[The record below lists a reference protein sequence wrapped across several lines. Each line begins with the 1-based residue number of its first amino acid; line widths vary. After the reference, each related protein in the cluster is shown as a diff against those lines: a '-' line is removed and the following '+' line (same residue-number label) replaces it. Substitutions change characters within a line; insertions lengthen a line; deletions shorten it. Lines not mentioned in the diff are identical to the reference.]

1 MRKSLVALS
10 FVLSPFAWINSAH
23 GAPLQLPENPAH
35 PRLAPTTAW
44 PSYAHDASHT
54 ATSPVTAQPIHNI
67 HWSTPVDLQPQYF
80 SGELL
85 IHYGTPLITP
95 AGTILVTVKTGTTGT
110 YQVEGHH
117 SGTGAL
123 IWTMTT
129 DYSVPPH
136 DWVPSCASTLT
147 PQGKLATPGAG
158 GTIYVRDS
166 LDSAGGTVQQFAFF
180 GIANYNAAAAT
191 YNSKVMID
199 TPLTSDANGTIYFGF
214 YVGSGSN
221 PLNLV
226 SGIARVDSSG
236 NGIWVSAATV
246 SNDAGIKKVVTN
258 CAPALSLDGTSVYVA
273 VNNATPNGTGS
284 GYLLKLNSTTLALQ
298 SRVLLKDVKVPGN
311 DAGLPDDGTASP
323 TVGPDGDVYF
333 GVLENPFPENNDR
346 GWMLHYNSTLSTTK
360 TPGAFGW
367 DDTASIVP
375 ASCVPSY
382 SGTSSYL
389 ILTKY
394 NNYAGVG
401 SAPHTGDGHNKVA
414 ILDPNATMVDPIT
427 GATVMKE
434 VITVLG
440 VTPDP
445 NWAGG
450 VTEWCINSAVVDPIG
465 KCALVNNEDGKL
477 YRWDFTTNSLT
488 QTITLTAG
496 LGEAYTPT
504 LIGPDGI
511 VYAINNAILFAVG
524 H

>member
-1 MRKSLVALS
+1 MSAVATAQIVPAS
-10 FVLSPFAWINSAH
+10 QSS
-23 GAPLQLPENPAH
+23 QPAH
-35 PRLAPTTAW
+35 PRLAPVLGW

-54 ATSPVTAQPIHNI
+54 ATSSISAQPLSSI

-95 AGTILVTVKTGTTGT
+95 NGTVVVTVKTGTNGT
-110 YQVEGHH
+110 FQVEGHQG
-117 SGTGAL
+117 SNGAT

-129 DYSVPPH
+129 DYILPTH
-136 DWVPSCASTLT
+136 NWTPSCASTLT

-158 GTIYVRDS
+158 GTIYVRDTPDVPGAAVNHIAFYGIS
-166 LDSAGGTVQQFAFF
+166 SYNSAPS
-180 GIANYNAAAAT
+180 T
-191 YNSKVMID
+191 YNSHVLIN
-199 TPLTSDANGTIYFGF
+199 TPITSDANGTLYFGF
-214 YVGSGSN
+214 VVTGSTPTNVQAG
-221 PLNLV
+221 L
-226 SGIARVDSSG
+226 ARIDSSG
-236 NGIWVSAATV
+236 NGSWVSAATV
-246 SNDAGIKKVVTN
+246 AGDANMKRLVHN
-258 CAPALSLDGTSVYVA
+258 CAPCVSPDGSSVYVA
-273 VNNATPNGTGS
+273 VTNVSSSATGTGA
-284 GYLLKLNSTTLALQ
+284 GYLLKLDSTTLAQLG
-298 SRVLLKDVKVPGN
+298 RVRLKDVKVPGN

-360 TPGAFGW
+360 IPGAFGW

-382 SGTSSYL
+382 SGSSSYL

-394 NNYAGVG
+394 NNYGGVG
-401 SAPHTGDGHNKVA
+401 SGNGHNKVG
-414 ILDPNATMVDPIT
+414 ILDPNATEVDPVT
-427 GATVMKE
+427 GSTVMKE

-440 VTPDP
+440 LTPDP
-445 NWAGG
+445 NYAGG
-450 VTEWCINSAVVDPIG
+450 VTEWCINSAVVDPKG

-488 QTITLTAG
+488 QTIVLTSG

-504 LIGPDGI
+504 LIGPDGL
-511 VYAINNAILFAVG
+511 VYAINNATLFAVG